1 MYTYEHACSIKK
13 FISLLANNEKLKEII
28 IPNFNKLESILAD
41 PECELTNQLK
51 INYDL
56 IEVSNSWCFS
66 LSRRAFVQNPIKEIV
81 VESPRAF
88 LHYAHA
94 KEPEA
99 KYFQEIL
106 QNSLSPTQVAY
117 FCEYYLRLL
126 NFGIKQHK
134 EKVMCLIG
142 EPNSGKTSLFTPIT
156 RIIPARYLLFL
167 FVISCFVFV
176 FN

>member
-13 FISLLANNEKLKEII
+13 FISLLAKNEKLKEII

-41 PECELTNQLK
+41 PECEFTKKLK

-66 LSRRAFVQNPIKEIV
+66 LSRRAFVLNPIKEIGV
-81 VESPRAF
+81 ASPRAF
-88 LHYAHA
+88 LHYAHT

-106 QNSLSPTQVAY
+106 ENSLIKPDSSGIL
-117 FCEYYLRLL
+117 LRKLL
-126 NFGIKQHK
+126 APSKCRNKATRRKSDVLNWRAKQ
-134 EKVMCLIG
+134 
-142 EPNSGKTSLFTPIT
+142 
-156 RIIPARYLLFL
+156 R
-167 FVISCFVFV
+167 
-176 FN
+176 